1 MDESGN
7 HKQAEQRERIRW
19 IVSILIPLLC
29 ALLSFCVIA
38 KYTSSPT
45 MKINA
50 HAIQSLDDKKTT
62 ALELTAAATA
72 ASAAITL
79 IPGDAGTPIA
89 DKLADLSS
97 YFLIVVC
104 AIYLEKYLVT
114 ITGLAA
120 FKLLIPIGCILL
132 SLCFGFKKDLG
143 RTIACKLVLFGL
155 AVYLVVPVSVRV
167 ADLIDATYGASMEN
181 TIASAKQATDE
192 IKGEAD
198 TQSQESS
205 GSDTGGKSSFWS
217 GLVDKVEDTVT
228 GAKVNLENTLNR
240 FIEAIAVMLVT
251 SCVIPILVLLFFVW
265 LVKLVLGVNI
275 TLPQIGKKKK
285 EELAVKPY
293 EIYIEQKEEHIKYC
307 FSYWSQD
314 DPLEDYLKMA
324 FEILE
329 TLLQGYWLFICRVEC
344 DAEKQKKALEYMQ
357 RFANIE
363 YIYDAY
369 IIVERANTFH
379 SHLLASYFQKEKEHG
394 VEHDFRS
401 FTIDGFQNDMEMKK
415 TSFRFYCQS

>member
-167 ADLIDATYGASMEN
+167 ADLIDAKY

-198 TQSQESS
+198 TQSQGSS
-205 GSDTGGKSSFWS
+205 SSDDGGKSSFWS
-217 GLVDKVEDTVT
+217 GLVDKVENTVT

-285 EELAVKPY
+285 EGKR
-293 EIYIEQKEEHIKYC
+293 I
-307 FSYWSQD
+307 
-314 DPLEDYLKMA
+314 
-324 FEILE
+324 
-329 TLLQGYWLFICRVEC
+329 
-344 DAEKQKKALEYMQ
+344 
-357 RFANIE
+357 
-363 YIYDAY
+363 
-369 IIVERANTFH
+369 
-379 SHLLASYFQKEKEHG
+379 
-394 VEHDFRS
+394 
-401 FTIDGFQNDMEMKK
+401 
-415 TSFRFYCQS
+415 

>member
-1 MDESGN
+1 M
-7 HKQAEQRERIRW
+7 HTR
-19 IVSILIPLLC
+19 
-29 ALLSFCVIA
+29 F
-38 KYTSSPT
+38 
-45 MKINA
+45 
-50 HAIQSLDDKKTT
+50 
-62 ALELTAAATA
+62 ELTAAATA
-72 ASAAITL
+72 ASAAITF

-143 RTIACKLVLFGL
+143 RTIGL
-155 AVYLVVPVSVRV
+155 TIYLVVPVSVRV
-167 ADLIDATYGASMEN
+167 ADLMDATYGASMEN

-205 GSDTGGKSSFWS
+205 SSDDGGKSSFWS
-217 GLVDKVEDTVT
+217 GLVDKVENTVT

-285 EELAVKPY
+285 EGKR
-293 EIYIEQKEEHIKYC
+293 I
-307 FSYWSQD
+307 
-314 DPLEDYLKMA
+314 
-324 FEILE
+324 
-329 TLLQGYWLFICRVEC
+329 
-344 DAEKQKKALEYMQ
+344 
-357 RFANIE
+357 
-363 YIYDAY
+363 
-369 IIVERANTFH
+369 
-379 SHLLASYFQKEKEHG
+379 
-394 VEHDFRS
+394 
-401 FTIDGFQNDMEMKK
+401 
-415 TSFRFYCQS
+415 

>member
-50 HAIQSLDDKKTT
+50 HAIQSLDDKKT
-62 ALELTAAATA
+62 TAAATA

-285 EELAVKPY
+285 EGKR
-293 EIYIEQKEEHIKYC
+293 I
-307 FSYWSQD
+307 
-314 DPLEDYLKMA
+314 
-324 FEILE
+324 
-329 TLLQGYWLFICRVEC
+329 
-344 DAEKQKKALEYMQ
+344 
-357 RFANIE
+357 
-363 YIYDAY
+363 
-369 IIVERANTFH
+369 
-379 SHLLASYFQKEKEHG
+379 
-394 VEHDFRS
+394 
-401 FTIDGFQNDMEMKK
+401 
-415 TSFRFYCQS
+415 